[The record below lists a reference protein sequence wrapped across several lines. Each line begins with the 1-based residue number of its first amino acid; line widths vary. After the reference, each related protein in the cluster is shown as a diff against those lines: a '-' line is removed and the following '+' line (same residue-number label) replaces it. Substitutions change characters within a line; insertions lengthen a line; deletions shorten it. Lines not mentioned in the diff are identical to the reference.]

1 MRQLK
6 DPRRKTELKRL
17 LHKLGIQDVSAVNWH
32 LLDLALTHPSISQT
46 ANYEQLE
53 FIGDAVIRLCCAEF
67 LWETYPH
74 LPVGEFAAI
83 RSILVSDRF
92 LAEVASRYGFELYL
106 LASPCVK
113 NDKGG
118 RVSRLADCFEAVLGA
133 LYLSTNNMTLIRP
146 WLDPILQEKALQVQ
160 ADPARENYKDALQE
174 WTQGKYKMLP
184 TYKVI
189 QNHSFQNEDERFI
202 AEVWLQDKLLGVGKG
217 GTKKASQ
224 QAAARAAYDLIK
236 SGQSLDLQPQKG

>member
-17 LHKLGIQDVSAVNWH
+17 LHKLGVQDVSAVNWH

-113 NDKGG
+113 NDKGAE
-118 RVSRLADCFEAVLGA
+118 S
-133 LYLSTNNMTLIRP
+133 
-146 WLDPILQEKALQVQ
+146 
-160 ADPARENYKDALQE
+160 PA
-174 WTQGKYKMLP
+174 
-184 TYKVI
+184 
-189 QNHSFQNEDERFI
+189 
-202 AEVWLQDKLLGVGKG
+202 
-217 GTKKASQ
+217 
-224 QAAARAAYDLIK
+224 
-236 SGQSLDLQPQKG
+236 